1 MKHLPIV
8 VLLSMPTASLA
19 DQAVP
24 LPDDV
29 WQPLTLEQAESV
41 CVFEKSQRPYM
52 DHKMHDTTDK
62 KTKQCIEKTRKYG
75 LIGQNF
81 LGLAGHYR
89 EKKAVR
95 QRQLEL
101 ERQANKQQS
110 IETTSEPAMPKA
122 TTPPTTPTTTTR
134 GGAKT
139 DSQRLADLEK
149 RHEQLE
155 KENARLRKQFEEIKE

>member
-1 MKHLPIV
+1 MRYLSIV
-8 VLLSMPTASLA
+8 VLLSIPAASLA

-24 LPDDV
+24 LPDDE

-41 CVFEKSQRPYM
+41 CVFEKPQRPYM

-75 LIGQNF
+75 LVGKDF
-81 LGLAGHYR
+81 LGLTGQYR
-89 EKKAVR
+89 EDKAVR
-95 QRQLEL
+95 ERQLEL
-101 ERQANKQQS
+101 ERQANTQQS

-149 RHEQLE
+149 RLEQLE
-155 KENARLRKQFEEIKE
+155 KENARLRKQFEETKE

>member
-1 MKHLPIV
+1 MKHISII
-8 VLLSMPTASLA
+8 VLLSLPIASLA

-24 LPDDV
+24 LPDDE

-41 CVFEKSQRPYM
+41 CVFEKPQRPYM

-81 LGLAGHYR
+81 LGLTGHYR
-89 EKKAVR
+89 EEKAVR
-95 QRQLEL
+95 QRELEL

-122 TTPPTTPTTTTR
+122 TTPPTTPMTTTR

-149 RHEQLE
+149 RLEQLE